1 MAVSVKKVTLWRS
14 EIENKP
20 GSLAR
25 TLQSLAQAGASL
37 QVIMAFRFQGD
48 STRAAVELFS
58 VTGKKAQAAARE
70 AGLSPSSIPTIL
82 AIGDDRPGLGS
93 QITEA
98 IAGAG
103 INLSFMVAQVIGR
116 KYSCI
121 YGFET
126 QEDAQAGASQI
137 KKASRPRK
145 K

>member
-1 MAVSVKKVTLWRS
+1 MAERDREQARHPRPDASVPGAGRSEPAGDHGVSVPR
-14 EIENKP
+14 
-20 GSLAR
+20 
-25 TLQSLAQAGASL
+25 
-37 QVIMAFRFQGD
+37 RFE
-48 STRAAVELFS
+48 RAAVELFS

-93 QITEA
+93 EITEA
-98 IAGAG
+98 IAGVG

-126 QEDAQAGASQI
+126 QEDARVGAALI

>member
-1 MAVSVKKVTLWRS
+1 MAVSVRKVTLWRS
-14 EIENKP
+14 EIENRP

-25 TLQSLAQAGASL
+25 TLKPLAQAGASL
-37 QVIMAFRFQGD
+37 QVIMAYRFQGD

-58 VTGKKAQAAARE
+58 VTGKKAQAAAQE

-93 QITEA
+93 QIAEE
-98 IAGAG
+98 IAGVG

-126 QEDAQAGASQI
+126 QEDAQVGVALI

>member
-1 MAVSVKKVTLWRS
+1 MAVSVRKVILWRS
-14 EIENKP
+14 EVENKP
-20 GSLAR
+20 GTLAR
-25 TLQSLAQAGASL
+25 TLKSLAQAGASL

-48 STRAAVELFS
+48 PTRAAVELFS

-103 INLSFMVAQVIGR
+103 INLSFMVTQVIGR

-126 QEDAQAGASQI
+126 QEDAQVGASLI